1 MTDKPLLKARKHS
14 ERPHVLI
21 ISDDSSLATFLNEG
35 LPLGGFWTT
44 VIASGLQ
51 ALEVFRLRQ
60 FEIIALDYE
69 LRSFDAIELTRRLR
83 GISSRANNSDAR
95 TTAPIVLISE
105 GPIQLDPEMMAHLGI
120 SRTFSAPLELDDL
133 VPELHEVFEE
143 WRLAYPSVPFSDTA
157 ALSDGR

>member
-1 MTDKPLLKARKHS
+1 MTDKPLLAARKHS

-21 ISDDSSLATFLNEG
+21 ISDDPSLASFLNEG

-69 LRSFDAIELTRRLR
+69 LHSFDALELARRLR
-83 GISSRANNSDAR
+83 GLSSRAANSSAR

-105 GPIQLDPEMMAHLGI
+105 NPIDIDPEVMTHLGI
-120 SRTFSAPLELDDL
+120 ERTFSAPLELDDL
-133 VPELHEVFEE
+133 APELHQVFED
-143 WRLAYPSVPFSDTA
+143 WRVAYPSAP
-157 ALSDGR
+157 LSDSSALESRR

>member
-1 MTDKPLLKARKHS
+1 MTDRPLLAARKHS

-21 ISDDSSLATFLNEG
+21 VSDDPSLASFLNEG

-60 FEIIALDYE
+60 FEIVVLDYE
-69 LRSFDAIELTRRLR
+69 LRSFDSLELARRLR
-83 GISSRANNSDAR
+83 GQSSRSDQGSAR

-105 GPIQLDPEMMAHLGI
+105 AEINIDPELMAQLGI
-120 SRTFSAPLELDDL
+120 DRAFNAPIDLDDL
-133 VPELHEVFEE
+133 VPELHQVFED
-143 WRLAYPSVPFSDTA
+143 WRVRYPSAP
-157 ALSDGR
+157 LSDVPLEENG